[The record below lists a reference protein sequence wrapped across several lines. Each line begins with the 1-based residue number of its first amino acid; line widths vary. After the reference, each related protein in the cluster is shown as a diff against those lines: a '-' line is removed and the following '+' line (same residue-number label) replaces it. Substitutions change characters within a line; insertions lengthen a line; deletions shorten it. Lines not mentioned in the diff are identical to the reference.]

1 MGQSTD
7 VLRYNNRQSDH
18 RDIANFIG
26 KKIIQRAKPK
36 LTKNT
41 AVTGKINRVA
51 DVVKGNAK
59 EAIDNKKQ

>member
-1 MGQSTD
+1 MKKPTD
-7 VLRYNNRQSDH
+7 VLRYNNKQSDN

-41 AVTGKINRVA
+41 ALTGKLNRVA
-51 DVVKGNAK
+51 DVIKVNAK
-59 EAIDNKKQ
+59 EAFDGKR